1 MIYINL
7 LKDEA
12 YVYITEMINEG
23 KIKYGEIYFINNIA
37 AELNMSRTPVREAIH
52 KLSDENR
59 IDILPSRGFRLHYL
73 TEDEILQLYHFSSAI
88 EGYCAAR
95 LAETYKSQGNSSY
108 VVQLKTLVEK
118 MRSSDLEHISFKEFY
133 FLDNEFHRILI
144 ASLEDTYF
152 NNLNDSKKGFP
163 DRPELH
169 LIETF
174 ISKSEILQA
183 HQRALDAICS
193 GDPAEAFL
201 ALLSHADMVF
211 RCYKSAKSTLVSMS
225 NDYATD

>member
-1 MIYINL
+1 MIAISL

-12 YVYITEMINEG
+12 YAYIIDLINEG

-37 AELNMSRTPVREAIH
+37 AELNMSRTPVRDAIQR
-52 KLSDENR
+52 LGEENR

-73 TEDEILQLYHFSSAI
+73 TEDEILQLYHFSNAI

-108 VVQLKTLVEK
+108 AVQLKTLVEK
-118 MRSSDLEHISFKEFY
+118 MRSSDLAHISFKEFY
-133 FLDNEFHRILI
+133 FLDNEFHRVLI
-144 ASLEDTYF
+144 SSLEDNYF
-152 NNLNDSKKGFP
+152 INLNDAKKGFP

-169 LIETF
+169 LIENF
-174 ISKSEILQA
+174 ISKFDILQA
-183 HQRALDAICS
+183 HQRILDAICS

-201 ALLSHADMVF
+201 AMLSHADMVYS
-211 RCYKSAKSTLVSMS
+211 CYKSEKSAVTNEYAK
-225 NDYATD
+225 DA